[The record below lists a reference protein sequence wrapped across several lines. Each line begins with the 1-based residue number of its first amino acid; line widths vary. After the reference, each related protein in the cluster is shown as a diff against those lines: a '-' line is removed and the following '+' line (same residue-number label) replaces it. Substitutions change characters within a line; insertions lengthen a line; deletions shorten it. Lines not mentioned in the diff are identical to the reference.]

1 MQFPIKDY
9 HFSKYI
15 DPGTDTTAMDELLSL
30 VRLGTALIFMTA
42 ASVMDWRT
50 RRVPNKVWIALGLI
64 GMAILLIEMLFS
76 ETTTYF
82 VSEKT
87 YNFNHFLIFIPIAIL
102 FFDTFWDREPVYD
115 EGKVNPVPVVLY
127 AIAVIAA
134 LSLVVLEGTTLV
146 VAQLLSIPVLMA
158 VFILFYYLGVVRGGA
173 DAKALLA
180 LALMFPLYPIIGNL
194 PFISYPAD
202 SADVLQM
209 TFPFTFLILMNA
221 AIIHAV
227 AGPTMRFF
235 RNLAR
240 RDFGFPEM
248 FLGYRMDIADVQ
260 KNFVWPME
268 IVQDDEVVLMLFPK
282 RSGDVKVELA
292 KLKSKGL
299 ERIWVTPKD
308 PFIIPMTLGIIFSVI
323 VGNLVLL
330 FF

>member
-1 MQFPIKDY
+1 
-9 HFSKYI
+9 
-15 DPGTDTTAMDELLSL
+15 MDELLSIARIC
-30 VRLGTALIFMTA
+30 VAMVFMLA

-50 RRVPNKVWIALGLI
+50 RRVPNRVWIILGVA
-64 GMAILLIEMLFS
+64 GMILLAVQMLFS
-76 ETTTYF
+76 ET
-82 VSEKT
+82 
-87 YNFNHFLIFIPIAIL
+87 YNPAHYLIFIPIIII

-115 EGKVNPVPVVLY
+115 EGKVNPLPVLLY
-127 AIAVIAA
+127 AVAVIAA
-134 LSLVVLEGTTLV
+134 LSIVVLEGPTME

-180 LALMFPLYPIIGNL
+180 LAILFPLYPVFENL

-202 SADVLQM
+202 AAEVLQL
-209 TFPFTFLILMNA
+209 TFPFTFLVLMNA
-221 AIIHAV
+221 AIIHAI

-268 IVQDDEVVLMLFPK
+268 AVQDDEVVLVLFPK
-282 RSGDVKVELA
+282 RTDDAKGELD
-292 KLKSKGL
+292 KLRGKGL

-308 PFIIPMTLGIIFSVI
+308 PFIIPLTLGIIFSVI